1 LKIIE
6 RRKNAMSIKP
16 LMTLLAVLGI
26 LGGCAQL
33 NDWTSIMS
41 GRDAPA
47 VKPEVSAQADSI
59 YINSAATA
67 GSRDFRNVYIAPAN
81 LANMQVIQPEGASA
95 DIEWWVDDN
104 EDNILQQVLAYEFTA
119 ALGVESA
126 FFIVGTAQ
134 EAQIVVNTAVV
145 AIHPHVGRA
154 ANAAGGNTGGAIT
167 VSIALV
173 NAASG
178 AVLVR
183 VVDTKSSDDIWAF
196 NQVEAG
202 DPALNTIFR
211 AWGNSLRVGL
221 LQLQGRSSGPLDP

>member
-1 LKIIE
+1 
-6 RRKNAMSIKP
+6 MSLKP
-16 LMTLLAVLGI
+16 LMTLLAMLVT

-33 NDWTSIMS
+33 DDWTSTLS
-41 GRDAPA
+41 GHDAPA
-47 VKPEVSAQADSI
+47 VKKEVSAQAHAI
-59 YINSAATA
+59 YVNSETAAS
-67 GSRDFRNVYIAPAN
+67 SREFRNVYIAPAN

-104 EDNILQQVLAYEFTA
+104 EDNILQQALAYEFTA

-178 AVLVR
+178 AVMVR
-183 VVDTKSSDDIWAF
+183 VVDTQPSDDIWAF

-202 DPALNTIFR
+202 DPALSKIFR
-211 AWGNSLRVGL
+211 AWGNSLRLGL
-221 LQLQGRSSGPLDP
+221 LQLQGRSPGALASSI